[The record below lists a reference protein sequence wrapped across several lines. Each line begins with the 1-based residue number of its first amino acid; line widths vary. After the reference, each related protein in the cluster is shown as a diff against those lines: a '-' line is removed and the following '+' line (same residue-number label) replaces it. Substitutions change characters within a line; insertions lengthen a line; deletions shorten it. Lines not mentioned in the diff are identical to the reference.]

1 MSVIVSAEK
10 AVQKKNEQPK
20 ETKKTKAEKAKE

>member
-1 MSVIVSAEK
+1 MSVIATTGK

-20 ETKKTKAEKAKE
+20 ETKKKKVTEKE